1 MWRSKG
7 VVLASVVV
15 IVLIITTL
23 APNLFE
29 RIDGNVGSYLMVG
42 VALAAV
48 AAWWWRRKQA

>member
-7 VVLASVVV
+7 IVLASVVL

-23 APNLFE
+23 APNVFE
-29 RIDGNVGSYLMVG
+29 QIDGNVGSYLMVG

-48 AAWWWRRKQA
+48 AAWWWRGKQA

>member
-23 APNLFE
+23 VPNLFE
-29 RIDGNVGSYLMVG
+29 RIDGSVGSYLMVG

>member
-1 MWRSKG
+1 MSLSKG
-7 VVLASVVV
+7 LVLASVVL

-29 RIDGNVGSYLMVG
+29 QIDGRIGSYIMVG

>member
-7 VVLASVVV
+7 VILASVVL
-15 IVLIITTL
+15 IVLIISTL

-29 RIDGNVGSYLMVG
+29 QIDGNVGSYLMVG